1 MSQAEQPAPLQAN
14 KALAN
19 SIRSSKR
26 KAAMKDKITSKRVP
40 NLAGSLTRRLS
51 KQLKSG
57 MHSPKASV
65 GEKSDHSGS
74 RSVTNQLNNFGFN
87 QVSEAPTLGVVEER
101 TEQKDQS
108 RVNIIGNEEDSEQEF
123 VLEDE
128 DF

>member
-1 MSQAEQPAPLQAN
+1 
-14 KALAN
+14 
-19 SIRSSKR
+19 
-26 KAAMKDKITSKRVP
+26 
-40 NLAGSLTRRLS
+40 
-51 KQLKSG
+51 

-87 QVSEAPTLGVVEER
+87 QVSEAPTLGVVEEQ

-108 RVNIIGNEEDSEQEF
+108 RVNIMGNEEDEEQEF